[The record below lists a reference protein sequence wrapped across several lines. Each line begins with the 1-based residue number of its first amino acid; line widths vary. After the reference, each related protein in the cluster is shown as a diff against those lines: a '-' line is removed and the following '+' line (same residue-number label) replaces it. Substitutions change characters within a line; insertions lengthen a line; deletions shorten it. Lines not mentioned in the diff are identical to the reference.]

1 MLSSCL
7 NDRTLNIHQA
17 IISADI
23 LPILC
28 DHAHSSNTKLRL
40 ESLWALK
47 HVAYNSA
54 NDIKI
59 KIVASLDPAWLG
71 QILSQDPNVSLG
83 KRGISTEVENGSLLG
98 MGTSNSAGEQ
108 VDLLNP
114 MDELR
119 DREDD
124 LDMIDTVSVPRPS
137 LEVYLPDS
145 VRRRKLTLSGN
156 LDLSKQARQDDIAVQ
171 EQTFDLLRNI
181 ICGTGA
187 NEMIDYLIK
196 ELGHHDL
203 LNILAD
209 KIRPRANQSSTR
221 RDSSSQKTVSPVPAE
236 IIVSVTFMLI
246 HLAAGTSRHREL
258 LFSHRDLLR
267 NLMPLFNHPNRN
279 VRVNCVWVIINL
291 TYEDDQSDHHAC
303 HDRALKLRSWGAMER
318 LASVKDDADLD
329 VRERTK
335 TALHLMRALLSV

>member
-1 MLSSCL
+1 
-7 NDRTLNIHQA
+7 
-17 IISADI
+17 
-23 LPILC
+23 
-28 DHAHSSNTKLRL
+28 
-40 ESLWALK
+40 
-47 HVAYNSA
+47 
-54 NDIKI
+54 
-59 KIVASLDPAWLG
+59 
-71 QILSQDPNVSLG
+71 LSQDPNVSLG

-124 LDMIDTVSVPRPS
+124 LDMIDTVPRPS
-137 LEVYLPDS
+137 PEVYLPDT
-145 VRRRKLTLSGN
+145 VRRRKLALSGN

-203 LNILAD
+203 LDILAD
-209 KIRPRANQSSTR
+209 KIRPWANQSSTR

-236 IIVSVTFMLI
+236 IIVSATFILI

-279 VRVNCVWVIINL
+279 VRVNCVWVIMNL

-303 HDRALKLRSWGAMER
+303 HDRALKLRSLGAMER

-335 TALHLMRALLSV
+335 TALHTMRTLLSV

>member
-1 MLSSCL
+1 M
-7 NDRTLNIHQA
+7 
-17 IISADI
+17 
-23 LPILC
+23 PILC

-59 KIVASLDPAWLG
+59 KIITSLDPAWLA
-71 QILSQDPNVSLG
+71 QILSQDPSVFLG
-83 KRGISTEVENGSLLG
+83 IRSISTEAENGSLLG

-114 MDELR
+114 MEELR
-119 DREDD
+119 DQEDD
-124 LDMIDTVSVPRPS
+124 LDMVDTVPVSRPG
-137 LEVYLPDS
+137 LDLYLPES
-145 VRRRKLTLSGN
+145 ARQRKLALSGD
-156 LDLSKQARQDDIAVQ
+156 LDQSKQAIKDDVAVQ

-187 NEMIDYLIK
+187 NEMIDYLFK
-196 ELGHHDL
+196 ELGHQDL

-209 KIRPRANQSSTR
+209 KIRPRVTQGSSH
-221 RDSSSQKTVSPVPAE
+221 RDSSSPKLVSSVPPE
-236 IIVSVTFMLI
+236 TLVSVTFVLI
-246 HLAAGTSRHREL
+246 HLAAGTTRHREL
-258 LFSHRDLLR
+258 LFSHRDLLK
-267 NLMPLFNHPNRN
+267 NLMHLFNHPNRN
-279 VRVNCVWVIINL
+279 VRVNCVWIIINL

-318 LASVKDDADLD
+318 LANLKDDPDLD